1 MIWKICSLSD
11 VCSVFNGSTPSRKN
25 KEYWEN
31 GSINWFTIEDI
42 RKFGR
47 IINKTTQYVTEKAL
61 KETGLKLIPIN
72 SVLLCCTASVGE
84 YAITK
89 IPLTMNQQF
98 NALIPNKNELLPE
111 FLFYYCSTIKKKL
124 ISASG
129 TTTFDFISAGKLKKI
144 KISYPPL
151 PIQEKIVAKLDK
163 IFAEIDKATAAAEA
177 NILYSHD
184 LYSSSVTSFFKKLTD
199 ETVKLSSCSEIGY
212 GYTSKS
218 SIKFIGPK
226 YLRITDI
233 QNNRVN
239 WSLVPNINKDLNK
252 VKKFLLKEG
261 DIVFARTGAT
271 TGKSYLVKNSPTSVF
286 ASYLIRVDANR
297 DVVNPD
303 YLRHFF
309 QSKDYWNVI
318 NSGISG
324 SAQGGFNAS
333 KLKKLKFP
341 LPDKIKQVEIIKKL
355 NEIEKFSLLY
365 KNLQQKKIY
374 QFNKLKQSILQQA
387 FNGELVKAA

>member
-151 PIQEKIVAKLDK
+151 PTQQKIVAKLDK
-163 IFAEIDKATAAAEA
+163 IFAEIDKAITVTEA
-177 NILYSHD
+177 NINNFKILFKNYLDNFFDNNHD
-184 LYSSSVTSFFKKLTD
+184 LISMPLEDVCEELFAGGDVQKNRFSKFKTSKFFVPIFSNGEKNSGLYGFTDIARVTKPSVTISARGTIGYSEVRYEPFYPAIRLIVATPKTDLIELDYFKYAIKNCKFISSGTSIPQLTIPHIKNYKIKFPQSKEKQKIILSKITNFDLNINQIVLSNSKKL
-199 ETVKLSSCSEIGY
+199 
-212 GYTSKS
+212 
-218 SIKFIGPK
+218 
-226 YLRITDI
+226 I
-233 QNNRVN
+233 Q
-239 WSLVPNINKDLNK
+239 L
-252 VKKFLLKEG
+252 
-261 DIVFARTGAT
+261 
-271 TGKSYLVKNSPTSVF
+271 
-286 ASYLIRVDANR
+286 
-297 DVVNPD
+297 
-303 YLRHFF
+303 
-309 QSKDYWNVI
+309 
-318 NSGISG
+318 
-324 SAQGGFNAS
+324 S
-333 KLKKLKFP
+333 KLK
-341 LPDKIKQVEIIKKL
+341 
-355 NEIEKFSLLY
+355 N
-365 KNLQQKKIY
+365 
-374 QFNKLKQSILQQA
+374 SILEQA
-387 FNGELVKAA
+387 FNGQLVKAA

>member
-151 PIQEKIVAKLDK
+151 PIQQKIVVKLDK
-163 IFAEIDKATAAAEA
+163 IFAEIDKAIAATEA
-177 NILYSHD
+177 NINNVKMFFENYLNNYFDNNHD
-184 LYSSSVTSFFKKLTD
+184 LISMPMVDICEELFAGGDVPKDRFSKLKTSKFFIPIFSNGEKNKGLYGFTDKPRVTKPSITISARG
-199 ETVKLSSCSEIGY
+199 TIGY
-212 GYTSKS
+212 SEVRYEPFYPAIRLIVATPKTELIELDYFKYA
-218 SIKFIGPK
+218 IKIC
-226 YLRITDI
+226 
-233 QNNRVN
+233 
-239 WSLVPNINKDLNK
+239 
-252 VKKFLLKEG
+252 KF
-261 DIVFARTGAT
+261 
-271 TGKSYLVKNSPTSVF
+271 
-286 ASYLIRVDANR
+286 
-297 DVVNPD
+297 
-303 YLRHFF
+303 
-309 QSKDYWNVI
+309 I
-318 NSGISG
+318 NSGTSIPQLTIPHIKNYIIKFPQSKEKQKILLKKMINFDLNINQIVFLN
-324 SAQGGFNAS
+324 SKKLIQLS
-333 KLKKLKFP
+333 KLK
-341 LPDKIKQVEIIKKL
+341 
-355 NEIEKFSLLY
+355 N
-365 KNLQQKKIY
+365 
-374 QFNKLKQSILQQA
+374 SILQQA
-387 FNGELVKAA
+387 FNGELVKKAA